1 MKIEKLSGGLWVP
14 SADAQIEQWREK
26 GHPHMQES
34 CVNQFTKW
42 CENQNKSFNKIVD
55 VGAWCGTFALK
66 MQQFA
71 KQINCYEPSKLHF
84 ECLSRNVAPHSHIK
98 LYNQA
103 IGNMDGFIKLTQES
117 STQNTRV
124 LLEKGDTKISKLDS
138 LDLDGVDM
146 LKIDVE
152 GLEAQVLQGAE
163 NTLKDVKYIMIELNK
178 NSERYGSSNGEIES
192 QIKTLGF
199 KKIFK
204 VWPDKVYYR
213 P

>member
-14 SADAQIEQWREK
+14 STDAQIDLWREK

-34 CVNQFTKW
+34 CVNQFAEW
-42 CENQNKSFNKIVD
+42 CINQNKKFNLIVD
-55 VGAWCGTFALK
+55 VGSWCGTFALK
-66 MQQFA
+66 MQKFA
-71 KQINCYEPSKLHF
+71 KQIYCYEPSKLHF
-84 ECLSRNVAPHSHIK
+84 ECLTRNVAQYNHIK
-98 LYNQA
+98 LFNQA
-103 IGNMDGFIKLTQES
+103 IGNMDGFVKLSNEQA
-117 STQNTRV
+117 TQNTRV

-138 LDLDGVDM
+138 LDLTGVEM

-152 GLEAQVLQGAE
+152 GLEAEVLKGANE
-163 NTLKDVKYIMIELNK
+163 KLKDVKYIMIELNK
-178 NSERYGSSNGEIES
+178 NSERYGSSNQLIETH
-192 QIKTLGF
+192 IKDLGF